1 MGIPWYFW
9 ALSFVFIALL
19 LLIRCIRYIPNNR
32 VAVKEIRFNF
42 SGQKLEAGRIIALG
56 GQTGYQPDIMR
67 GGIHLMSPLNAAHMS
82 HLVTIPQGQIGY
94 VYARDGEPMLP
105 TQTLARTVDCNN
117 FQDVRAFLANSG
129 QKGIQRS
136 ILREGTYVINT
147 AQFVVLTQQTI
158 YYLALDKAD
167 ESQFE
172 EMARAISER
181 QGFQPVVI
189 VGDQVGIL
197 TVHDGPSLEPSEII
211 APIVGDHAAD
221 PNFHN
226 NFQDPEAFLRAG
238 GRRGRQH
245 QVLVEG
251 TFYVN
256 RLFATIETVPKTV
269 VEVGTVGVVVAYTGK
284 QGVDSTGDSYK
295 HGELVETDC
304 RGVWRVPLMP
314 GKYALNTYAVK
325 VVHVPTTNFILK
337 WVRAQIGNHKFDENL
352 QEVSLITK
360 DAFEPSLP
368 LSVVV
373 HIDYKLAP
381 RVIQRFGDIKRLVEQ
396 TLDPMVS
403 AYFKNVGQT
412 RTVIQ
417 LLQDRTEIQALAS
430 KDMKVKFS
438 NYDLELEEVLLGT
451 PAPSDGDSRIED
463 ILTQLRLR
471 QIAEEQIVTY
481 HQQEKASVKE
491 RELREA
497 ESRAKQQ
504 TAITE
509 SELAIQVQSN
519 QGKAAFQRSVAEAD
533 KIRTMAQAEADKV
546 RSMFSA
552 EADKVRSMSQAEAE
566 KIQAIGQAEANRTAL
581 LGEAEAEAT
590 SKKVSA
596 YGGPRYQLTQQVMNR
611 FAEAVEKAGI
621 ELVPRVVVGGGQGQG
636 ESGNPM
642 QALMTMLLS
651 ERMGVDP
658 GSTDTAPSRV
668 RAKAAAETAAATAA
682 ATAVANNGEQPQ
694 A

>member
-1 MGIPWYFW
+1 MLPLAYKVTIVLVLG
-9 ALSFVFIALL
+9 
-19 LLIRCIRYIPNNR
+19 LIILVRFIRYIPNNR
-32 VAVKEIRFNF
+32 VAVKEVRFNW
-42 SGQKLEAGRIIALG
+42 SGNKLEAGRIIALN
-56 GQTGYQPDIMR
+56 GQTGYQPDVMR
-67 GGIHLMSPLNAAHMS
+67 GGIHLISPLNAAHS
-82 HLVTIPQGQIGY
+82 GNLVTIPQGQIGY
-94 VYARDGEPMLP
+94 VYARDGEPLP
-105 TQTLARTVDCNN
+105 ATQTLARTVECNN
-117 FQDVRAFLANSG
+117 FQDVRAFLANGG
-129 QKGIQRS
+129 QKGVQRA
-136 ILREGTYVINT
+136 ILREGSYAINT
-147 AQFVVLTQQTI
+147 AQFVVLTQNSL
-158 YYLALDKAD
+158 YYLPLDKGD
-167 ESQFE
+167 DGQFS

-181 QGFQPVVI
+181 QGFTPVVI
-189 VGDQVGIL
+189 LGDQVGIL
-197 TVHDGPSLEPSEII
+197 TVHDGPALEPYEII
-211 APIVGDHAAD
+211 APIVGDDAGKPD
-221 PNFHN
+221 FHN

-251 TFYVN
+251 TSYIN
-256 RLFATIETVPKTV
+256 RLFATVETVPKTV

-284 QGVDSTGDSYK
+284 QGTDTTGDTYK
-295 HGELVETDC
+295 HGELVEKDC
-304 RGVWRVPLMP
+304 RGVWRVPLLP

-337 WVRAQIGNHKFDENL
+337 WVRHQVGNHKFDENL

-412 RTVIQ
+412 RTLIQ
-417 LLQDRTEIQALAS
+417 LLQDRTEIQAHAS
-430 KDMKVKFS
+430 SDMKLKFS

-471 QIAEEQIVTY
+471 QIAEEQVVTFA
-481 HQQEKASVKE
+481 QQERTAVKE

-509 SELAIQVQSN
+509 SELAIQVHSN
-519 QGKAAFQRSVAEAD
+519 QGKALFQRSLQEAD
-533 KIRTMAQAEADKV
+533 KIRTMSQAEADKI
-546 RSMFSA
+546 RA
-552 EADKVRSMSQAEAE
+552 MSQAEADR
-566 KIQAIGQAEANRTAL
+566 ITAMSQAEAGRIHAIAEAEASRTALIGQADAD
-581 LGEAEAEAT
+581 AT
-590 SKKVSA
+590 SKKVAA

-621 ELVPRVVVGGGQGQG
+621 ELVPRVMVSGGPGG
-636 ESGNPM
+636 EAPNAM

-651 ERMGVDP
+651 ERMGIDP
-658 GSTDTAPSRV
+658 AVSEHPRV
-668 RAKAAAETAAATAA
+668 QFVETP
-682 ATAVANNGEQPQ
+682 AVANGAPPESQS
-694 A
+694 

>member
-1 MGIPWYFW
+1 MLIPLLYKVILV
-9 ALSFVFIALL
+9 AVVFVIMLARF
-19 LLIRCIRYIPNNR
+19 IRYIPNNR
-32 VAVKEIRFNF
+32 VAVKEVRLNW
-42 SGQKLEAGRIIALG
+42 SGHKLESGRIMALA
-56 GQTGYQPDIMR
+56 GQTGFQPDVMR
-67 GGIHLMSPLNAAHMS
+67 GGIHLMSPFNEAHQS

-94 VYARDGEPMLP
+94 VYARDGEPLPP
-105 TQTLARTVDCNN
+105 TQTLARTVECNN
-117 FQDVRAFLANSG
+117 YQDVRSFLANGG
-129 QKGIQRS
+129 QKGVQRA
-136 ILREGTYVINT
+136 ILREGTYAINT
-147 AQFVVLTQQTI
+147 AQFVVLTQQEL
-158 YYLALDKAD
+158 YYLPMDKSD
-167 ESQFE
+167 DSQFA
-172 EMARAISER
+172 EMARAVSER

-189 VGDQVGIL
+189 LGDQVGIL
-197 TVHDGPSLEPSEII
+197 TVHDGPSLEPYEII
-211 APIVGDHAAD
+211 APIVGDDAAKPD
-221 PNFHN
+221 FHN

-256 RLFATIETVPKTV
+256 RLFATVETVPKTV
-269 VEVGTVGVVVAYTGK
+269 IEVGTVGVVVAYTGA
-284 QGVDSTGDSYK
+284 QGTDTTGDSYK
-295 HGELVETDC
+295 HGELVEKGC
-304 RGVWRVPLMP
+304 RGVLREPLLP

-337 WVRAQIGNHKFDENL
+337 WVRHQVGVHKFDENL

-412 RTVIQ
+412 RTLIQ
-417 LLQDRTEIQALAS
+417 LLQDRTAIQDLAS
-430 KDMKVKFS
+430 KDMKVKFA

-451 PAPSDGDSRIED
+451 PAPSEGDSRIED

-471 QIAEEQIVTY
+471 QIAEEQVVTY

-497 ESRAKQQ
+497 ESRARQQ

-519 QGKAAFQRSVAEAD
+519 QGKALFQRSLQEAERVRTMSQAEAD
-533 KIRTMAQAEADKV
+533 KIRAL
-546 RSMFSA
+546 
-552 EADKVRSMSQAEAE
+552 AEAE
-566 KIQAIGQAEANRTAL
+566 ANKVSL

-590 SKKVSA
+590 SKKVAA

-611 FAEAVEKAGI
+611 FAEAVERAGI
-621 ELVPRVVVGGGQGQG
+621 DLVPRVMVGAGAGGGDG
-636 ESGNPM
+636 SNVM

-651 ERMGVDP
+651 ERMGVEFS
-658 GSTDTAPSRV
+658 GEEHLVASQLR
-668 RAKAAAETAAATAA
+668 AAASKPA
-682 ATAVANNGEQPQ
+682 NGEPSAPPHPAQPSL
-694 A
+694 